1 MEAFSSTND
10 LLRVHSTESG
20 VRLVVHGWSSD
31 TERDDSSVDETVVLE
46 IPYIIQIS
54 SFGIWVDSEAQNSVS
69 VIKAYSLIKS

>member
-54 SFGIWVDSEAQNSVS
+54 SFGIWYLRLDEGRVLGSFRRFVLQ
-69 VIKAYSLIKS
+69 